1 MKELIL
7 EESMGS
13 EEELN
18 ILKAYLYRKT
28 VFQLDGCAFYVL
40 FFKFRFSR
48 LLFCVLFMLVLI
60 ASCTKQSEEDP
71 DEIILVKIGDKTI
84 SDNEFIYRA
93 EFTIR
98 PPYCKGNTYIHKKII
113 LNSLIA
119 EKLMALEAGE
129 DNDFINNTFVKDY
142 LRGRKEQA
150 MRQWQFDKEVSQ
162 KVALD
167 TTEMNKVFKMAGRKY
182 KVAYVMIEDSTFA
195 KHLSAVI
202 DSSNKSFED
211 LLLDEY
217 LLDEITEREVNWS
230 ETKHDVILDALF
242 IEPVQKDQVI
252 GPLQTGLNQFILMK
266 IIGWTDQ
273 PAITDNQVRTRW
285 QNISVR
291 FKRRQSKEIYNDYIL
306 KIMKGKKI
314 EFVAGTFFKIADL
327 LAPVYLKT
335 KKEKNE
341 ILQRD
346 HSELRDDENK
356 YLGIRTRI
364 ESLYPEP
371 FFKLDGKTWT
381 VQEFSRELRIHPLV
395 FRKGKVKN
403 KRFAEQLKFAII
415 DMITDRYLAD
425 AAYEAGYDQINAVQ
439 RDVKMWKDNLNALY
453 HKANYLKS
461 IGEDSTFASDYINVI
476 RDHLNIYIDSLQ
488 LKYGYMIEINTDE
501 FEKIELTSIDLVATQ
516 PDLPFPMIVP
526 TFPII
531 TTDTRLDYGKK

>member
-1 MKELIL
+1 
-7 EESMGS
+7 
-13 EEELN
+13 
-18 ILKAYLYRKT
+18 
-28 VFQLDGCAFYVL
+28 
-40 FFKFRFSR
+40 
-48 LLFCVLFMLVLI
+48 MLVLI

-71 DEIILVKIGDKTI
+71 GEIILAKIGDKTI

-119 EKLMALEAGE
+119 EKLMALEAEE

-162 KVALD
+162 KVVLD
-167 TTEMNKVFKMAGRKY
+167 TAEMNKVFKMAGRKY

-195 KHLSAVI
+195 KQLSANI

-211 LLLDEY
+211 LLLDDY
-217 LLDEITEREVNWS
+217 LPEEITEREVNWS
-230 ETKHDVILDALF
+230 ETKLDVILDALF
-242 IEPVQKDQVI
+242 IEP
-252 GPLQTGLNQFILMK
+252 LQTGLNRFIIMK

-291 FKRRQSKEIYNDYIL
+291 FKRRQVKEIYNDYIL

-346 HSELRDDENK
+346 HSELLDDENK

-371 FFKLDGKTWT
+371 FFKFDGNTWK
-381 VQEFSRELRIHPLV
+381 VQEFSRELRVHPLV
-395 FRKGKVKN
+395 FRKEKMKY

-425 AAYEAGYDQINAVQ
+425 AAYEAGYEQINAVQ
-439 RDVKMWKDNLNALY
+439 RDVKMWKDYLNALY

-461 IGEDSTFASDYINVI
+461 IGKDSTFASNYIKVI
-476 RDHLNIYIDSLQ
+476 QDHLNIYIDSLQ
-488 LKYGYMIEINTDE
+488 LKYSYMIEVNTDE

-531 TTDTRLDYGKK
+531 TTDARLDYGKK